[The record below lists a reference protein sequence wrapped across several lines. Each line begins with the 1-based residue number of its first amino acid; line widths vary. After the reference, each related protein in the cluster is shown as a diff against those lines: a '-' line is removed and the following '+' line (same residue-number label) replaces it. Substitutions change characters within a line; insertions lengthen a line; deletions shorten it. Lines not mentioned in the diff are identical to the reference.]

1 MNGLCGTI
9 IIENIFKVEKTLI
22 QYNLNLL
29 KYIITEDDKNVC
41 GEEKGLIGKIY
52 EVLKFKVFEDLIV
65 CINSIIHQQLLSKI
79 SESHVFLN

>member
-65 CINSIIHQQLLSKI
+65 CINCIIHQQLLSKI